1 MALVLGCVGTA
12 DGLSIGGFGRDFSN
26 GIFNDTLELDA
37 RLCGGDRRVLLAVLV
52 RASPFHD
59 EGPRHGGSF
68 VIDTS
73 PWRMDTRPEMDHP
86 SVVPIED
93 GSSAAVRSVA
103 LGQEGSAPTT
113 DILKKTWIDVEIKSV
128 AIDKTPG

>member
-1 MALVLGCVGTA
+1 VALVLGCVGTGGRA
-12 DGLSIGGFGRDFSN
+12 KYWGGLVGIFSN

-68 VIDTS
+68 VI
-73 PWRMDTRPEMDHP
+73 
-86 SVVPIED
+86 
-93 GSSAAVRSVA
+93 
-103 LGQEGSAPTT
+103 
-113 DILKKTWIDVEIKSV
+113 
-128 AIDKTPG
+128 

>member
-1 MALVLGCVGTA
+1 M
-12 DGLSIGGFGRDFSN
+12 
-26 GIFNDTLELDA
+26 
-37 RLCGGDRRVLLAVLV
+37 RV
-52 RASPFHD
+52 R
-59 EGPRHGGSF
+59 PRHGGSF

-86 SVVPIED
+86 SVPIED

>member
-1 MALVLGCVGTA
+1 
-12 DGLSIGGFGRDFSN
+12 
-26 GIFNDTLELDA
+26 
-37 RLCGGDRRVLLAVLV
+37 
-52 RASPFHD
+52 
-59 EGPRHGGSF
+59 
-68 VIDTS
+68 
-73 PWRMDTRPEMDHP
+73 MDHP